1 MSTAQSVTWRAAVI
15 GRWTARIV
23 GTLMALFF
31 LAFFVGE
38 GFPNIFR
45 LPWRESLSV
54 LAMSAVVVGLLL
66 AWKWEGLG
74 GAVALAAIVLMHL
87 IGIRG
92 IRTVLLLLPAATGL
106 LHVACW
112 WRLRSTG
119 VGWEA
124 PRKVLA
130 VVGLALVIFILICA
144 NEMFGMPPL
153 MTPAFRPPRDMV
165 GTWEAKLTTM
175 DAVFTINPAASV
187 SGRIGDSTV
196 IGGRIVYNRSWF
208 GQLVHWR
215 TEYLMVGKLSKGDRF
230 TAPLT
235 MRGVGLE
242 GALFLSQ
249 QPVELKLA
257 RAQQP
262 VEIRVDGEVRQGP
275 FRPIF
280 SYFGYDEPN
289 YTYSANGKKLIGELA
304 ALSPVPVQIRAH
316 HLLVTGDGTPAL
328 KWGSTNAYTEDAG
341 GKPVYD
347 WTILDRIFDTYINAN
362 ARPFVEI
369 GFMPEALSTNPEPYT
384 RHYPK
389 PDDGKGWSYPPKDYA
404 KWAELVRRWV
414 VHSVERY
421 GKAEVEQWSWELWNE
436 PDGGY
441 WRGTPEE
448 YDKLYDYTA
457 DAIKRALPAARVGG
471 PGTTGPG
478 GARGATFLKQ
488 FLEHCA
494 RGANAVTG
502 KRGAALDFISFHAK
516 GWTLMFEG
524 HARMGLDKNLV
535 DVQRGLELVNAFP
548 EFRALPI
555 VLSECDPE
563 GCAACSARLY
573 PQNAYRNGTMYPSYT
588 AASLSNIFKLAD
600 RYKSNV
606 AGMLTWAFEFEDQP
620 YFEGFRTLATNGI
633 DKPILNLFRMAGLMH
648 GDRVKVESSGALGLD
663 AILESGVHDAADIDG
678 LATRADREMA
688 ALVWNYHDDDLPAD
702 PAPVHLAL
710 AGIPKTAARVLVEHY
725 RIDDEHSNAYTAWKQ
740 MGSPQQPSPEQ
751 YARLEAAGEL
761 QLLESPQWL
770 EAKDGKVEMRF
781 PLPRHAVS
789 LVRVSW

>member
-1 MSTAQSVTWRAAVI
+1 MRFLRAIA
-15 GRWTARIV
+15 
-23 GTLMALFF
+23 F
-31 LAFFVGE
+31 L
-38 GFPNIFR
+38 P
-45 LPWRESLSV
+45 
-54 LAMSAVVVGLLL
+54 
-66 AWKWEGLG
+66 
-74 GAVALAAIVLMHL
+74 VALA
-87 IGIRG
+87 
-92 IRTVLLLLPAATGL
+92 
-106 LHVACW
+106 
-112 WRLRSTG
+112 
-119 VGWEA
+119 
-124 PRKVLA
+124 
-130 VVGLALVIFILICA
+130 
-144 NEMFGMPPL
+144 
-153 MTPAFRPPRDMV
+153 
-165 GTWEAKLTTM
+165 
-175 DAVFTINPAASV
+175 
-187 SGRIGDSTV
+187 
-196 IGGRIVYNRSWF
+196 
-208 GQLVHWR
+208 
-215 TEYLMVGKLSKGDRF
+215 LSH
-230 TAPLT
+230 
-235 MRGVGLE
+235 
-242 GALFLSQ
+242 
-249 QPVELKLA
+249 
-257 RAQQP
+257 AQQA
-262 VEIRVDGEVRQGP
+262 VEIRVDGEVKQGP

-316 HLLVTGDGTPAL
+316 HLLVTGNGTPAL
-328 KWGSTNAYTEDAG
+328 KWGSTNAYTEDAA

-347 WTILDRIFDTYINAN
+347 WTILDRIFDSYIQVN

-414 VHSVERY
+414 AHSVERY

-436 PDGGY
+436 PDISY

-478 GARGATFLKQ
+478 NAKAAAFLKQ
-488 FLEHCA
+488 FLEHC
-494 RGANAVTG
+494 
-502 KRGAALDFISFHAK
+502 KRGAPLDFISFHAK
-516 GWTLMFEG
+516 GQTRVFEG

-535 DVQRGLELVNAFP
+535 DVARGLEMVNGFP

-573 PQNAYRNGTMYPSYT
+573 PQNVYRNGAMYPSYT

-633 DKPILNLFRMAGLMH
+633 DKPILNLFRMAGLMR
-648 GDRVKVESSGALGLD
+648 GDRVKVESSDAAGLD
-663 AILESGVHDAADIDG
+663 AILESGVHGAADIDG
-678 LATRADREMA
+678 LATRAEREMA
-688 ALVWNYHDDDLPAD
+688 ALVWNYHDDDLPAE

-710 AGIPKTAARVLVEHY
+710 AGIPNTAARVLIEHY
-725 RIDDEHSNAYTAWKQ
+725 RIDDEHSNAYTAWKR
-740 MGSPQQPSPEQ
+740 MGSPAQPSPEQ
-751 YARLEAAGEL
+751 YARLEAAGQL
-761 QLLESPQWL
+761 QLLDSPHWL
-770 EAKDGKVEMRF
+770 EAKDGKVEIRF

-789 LVRVSW
+789 LVRLSW